1 MSPRTERPS
10 VMEVNCEGCAG
21 CCIDWRAVAPDPS
34 DHERRG
40 PRQPL
45 DDTYNLVPLTRDDA
59 RAFLDAGLADAVTP
73 RLWRDES
80 GVEVDGVSL
89 SAIDGKPA
97 FFLGLHKPPKPVAPF
112 DVDPTWLPTCVFLDP
127 TTLQCRI
134 HDEETYPEECAD
146 YPGHNLELE
155 EETECERVEES
166 FGGEGTDG
174 SGASPDESGGGD
186 RLLDDE
192 PPEDLS
198 GFLLGPQALG
208 QKVFVFPEPDR
219 LDGVV
224 TRLADGELTQDDRAL
239 FVAAAVAAAPGT
251 TTVEPDRF
259 ESALAA
265 AREADSW
272 AGRAIDDWLERAPD
286 ADSNADSDGRH
297 PDAGTDAPDPALA
310 ERVEDERG
318 APPTPGWDG

>member
-1 MSPRTERPS
+1 
-10 VMEVNCEGCAG
+10 MEVNCEGCAG

-59 RAFLDAGLADAVTP
+59 RAFLDAGLADALTP

-97 FFLGLHKPPKPVAPF
+97 FFLGLRTVPKPVAPF
-112 DVDPTWLPTCVFLDP
+112 DTDPTWLPTCAFLDP
-127 TTLQCRI
+127 STLQCRI
-134 HDEETYPEECAD
+134 HDDETYPVECAD
-146 YPGHNLELE
+146 YPGHNLKLE
-155 EETECERVEES
+155 ETTECERVEDA

-174 SGASPDESGGGD
+174 LRTSRDSSGGGE

-208 QKVFVFPEPDR
+208 QKVFVFPDLDR
-219 LDGVV
+219 LDGVIDRV
-224 TRLADGELTQDDRAL
+224 AAGELTQDDRAL

-251 TTVEPDRF
+251 TTVESDRF
-259 ESALAA
+259 EAALAE
-265 AREADSW
+265 ARPADSW
-272 AGRAIDDWLERAPD
+272 VGRAIADWTERA
-286 ADSNADSDGRH
+286 AEVGA
-297 PDAGTDAPDPALA
+297 DAPDPGLA
-310 ERVEDERG
+310 ERVEDDRG
-318 APPTPGWDG
+318 APATPGWNE